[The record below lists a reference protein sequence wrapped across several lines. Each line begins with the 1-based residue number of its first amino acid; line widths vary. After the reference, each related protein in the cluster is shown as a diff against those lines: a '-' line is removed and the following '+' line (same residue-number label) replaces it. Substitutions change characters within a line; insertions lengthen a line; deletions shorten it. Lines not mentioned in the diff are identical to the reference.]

1 MSNQENTPQAESL
14 GHKPETSTESVSE
27 ARRRLLVKGGMA
39 AAPVILT
46 LTSRPVLGGL
56 NPGECISPSQTL
68 SGALSHKG
76 VKVGTCSGR
85 SPGYWKTCHSSEWP
99 IPTNTAFHSVFAVG
113 ATAGTRFF
121 NADGSQMTM
130 LQVLNVGG
138 AVDTSMVAFHCIGA
152 YLNILK
158 GLVDPKA
165 LTAEGIIAMWREW
178 AMTGKYT
185 PFAGSSSP
193 WSGTQITDYLKN
205 SKIAP

>member
-1 MSNQENTPQAESL
+1 MSNHENRSQAEAL
-14 GHKPETSTESVSE
+14 GTQAEAATESVSE

-39 AAPVILT
+39 AGPVILT

-76 VKVGTCSGR
+76 AKVGECNGR
-85 SPGYWKTCHSSEWP
+85 SPGYWKNCHSSEWP

-121 NADGSQMTM
+121 NTDGSQMTM
-130 LQVLNVGG
+130 LQVLNAGG
-138 AVDTSMVAFHCIGA
+138 TTDTSMVAFHCIGA

-158 GLVDPKA
+158 GLISPKA
-165 LTAEGIIAMWREW
+165 LTAEKVVALWREW
-178 AMTGKYT
+178 ALTGKYV
-185 PFAGSSSP
+185 PFAGATTP
-193 WSGTQITDYLKN
+193 WNGTDITNYLKN
-205 SKIAP
+205 NKIAP